1 MHKQNIFLIFFI
13 LTFFVIPYTGYE
25 LQAQE
30 NPFGFF
36 SAPYSLDYER
46 EMEDNILSGINNYLT
61 RYSEKVIERRHEYWD
76 RNTQSV
82 EAYRESVASNRNKLK
97 EILGVVDPRPSVRM
111 VSEGIDTE
119 GPVVGESTNS
129 TIYRVRWTVLEGLIS
144 EGLLLVPKGDITAS
158 AVVIPDVEE
167 DPEMYAGLKEGP
179 GTALSLAESG
189 VQVLIPQLVDRGSN
203 YSGNKELVPRKPW
216 TGDAKPVSVTTNQTH
231 REWIYRQGYIM
242 GRHIIGLEIQKV
254 LAAVDWLE
262 ENAHDSS
269 LPVGVMGYGEGGL
282 LAFYSSA
289 IDERID
295 ASWISGYFGPREE
308 LWKEPIY
315 RNIWGLLTEFGDAEI
330 ASLIAPRNMI
340 IEHVPVPDVEEPLPV
355 KEGQL
360 DYGLPG
366 KLTTPDRQEVEEELD
381 RLHDFFPEA
390 GHVQPDV
397 EFISSTSHGSTGA
410 LTSFARVLGSK
421 SVPDPDVSLQRSVY
435 AGPSFFI
442 EKRHHRVFNN
452 MQEYI
457 QEMIPA
463 SDQRRYEFLQGDISS
478 VDSWDEDME
487 PYRRE
492 FYEEVL
498 GKIPEPLLDMN
509 PRMRQVYDEPGWDGY
524 EVVLDVWPGVVSWGI
539 LAVPKDLSDAEERP
553 AVVMQHGASGLPSTP
568 IIVDSYFQVL
578 PALVNRGF
586 VVFAPYNPYQFNIRK
601 ANAVKTGTFSVIIP
615 QHKQILN
622 FLQSLD
628 YVDGERIAL
637 YGKSW
642 GGRTAQTVPII
653 LDRYKVAVSSAYFN
667 DWVRKIASVDY
678 RNSYFFTKS
687 TGVYH
692 WNMGNTFTHA
702 EMASLI
708 APRPFMVESGYLD
721 GVAAHEMV
729 AYEFAKVKRLYSNLG
744 IGDLA
749 ELEFFMGGHDIN
761 GEGTF
766 RFLHKHLDW
775 PAPDNP
781 AERQMI
787 SPP

>member
-1 MHKQNIFLIFFI
+1 
-13 LTFFVIPYTGYE
+13 
-25 LQAQE
+25 
-30 NPFGFF
+30 
-36 SAPYSLDYER
+36 
-46 EMEDNILSGINNYLT
+46 MEDDILSGINNYLT
-61 RYSEKVIERRHEYWD
+61 RYTEKIIERRHEYWD
-76 RNTQSV
+76 RNTRSI
-82 EAYRESVASNRNKLK
+82 EAYRESVAPNRNKLK
-97 EILGVVDPRPSVRM
+97 EILGVVDPRAPVRM
-111 VSEGIDTE
+111 VSEGMETKA
-119 GPVVGESTNS
+119 PVVGESANS
-129 TIYRVRWTVLEGLIS
+129 TIYSVRWTVMDGLTS
-144 EGLLLVPKGDITAS
+144 EGLLLVPKGNITAS
-158 AVVIPDVEE
+158 AVVIPDAEE

-189 VQVLIPQLVDRGSN
+189 VQVLIPQLVDRRSD
-203 YSGNKELVPRKPW
+203 YSGSKKLVPRKPW
-216 TGDAKPVSVTTNQTH
+216 TGNAEPVAVSTNQSH

-254 LAAVDWLE
+254 LTAVDWLE

-289 IDERID
+289 IDERIE
-295 ASWISGYFGPREE
+295 ASWISGYFGPRDE
-308 LWKEPIY
+308 LWKEPID

-330 ASLIAPRNMI
+330 ASLIAPRKMI

-355 KEGQL
+355 KGDQL

-366 KLTTPDRQEVEEELD
+366 KLTTPDRKQVEEELD
-381 RLHDFFPEA
+381 RLYDFFPDA

-397 EFISSTSHGSTGA
+397 EFISSTSHGSTKA
-410 LTSFARVLGSK
+410 LASFGRALGSK
-421 SVPDPDVSLQRSVY
+421 TVPDSDASLQRSVC
-435 AGPSFFI
+435 ADASSFI
-442 EKRHHRVFNN
+442 ENRAHRVFNN

-457 QEMIPA
+457 QDMIPA

-478 VDSWDEDME
+478 ADSWDKDME

-492 FYEEVL
+492 FYEEVM
-498 GKIPEPLLDMN
+498 GKIPEPLLAMN
-509 PRMRQVYDEPGWDGY
+509 PRMRQVYNEPGWDGY

-539 LAVPKDLSDAEERP
+539 LAVPKDLSDDEKRP

-601 ANAVKTGTFSVIIP
+601 ANAVKAGTFSVIIP

-642 GGRTAQTVPII
+642 GGRTAQTVPIV
-653 LDRYKVAVSSAYFN
+653 LDRYKVAISSAYFN

-678 RNSYFFTKS
+678 RNSYYFTKS

-729 AYEFAKVKRLYSNLG
+729 AYEFAKVKRLYSHLG
-744 IGDLA
+744 IGDRA

-761 GEGTF
+761 GQGTF
-766 RFLHKHLDW
+766 RFLHKHLEW

-781 AERQMI
+781 TEHQMI